1 MGVWSKKYS
10 QLFLFNCTVQWDF
23 NGIIDT
29 ALAKS
34 LYVKLCQIYLL
45 NNIAMEFLI
54 ESNLRSSVSHL
65 FCATR
70 VFILIFCF
78 FVFWDEGETIPCVG
92 FFPQYFESQKS
103 RGVSHWESK
112 IGLCVCQLWKE
123 GERKRL
129 WLRES
134 YFNWLSLIN
143 IFCSTWWKATSFF
156 WDFSVRSNFLISVL
170 ALRLHFTTAL
180 IFKKEHKSQWCLLNS
195 IWESHKLRRKLVSYY
210 QCGLMTIW
218 S

>member
-78 FVFWDEGETIPCVG
+78 VFCFLRWMWNNSMCWFLSSI
-92 FFPQYFESQKS
+92 F
-103 RGVSHWESK
+103 WISK
-112 IGLCVCQLWKE
+112 IQRRFSLGVKNRIVCLPTVKGRWKKKALAKGKLFQLTQFDKHFLFNLVESNKFPLGLLSQEQFLN
-123 GERKRL
+123 
-129 WLRES
+129 LR
-134 YFNWLSLIN
+134 F
-143 IFCSTWWKATSFF
+143 ST
-156 WDFSVRSNFLISVL
+156 
-170 ALRLHFTTAL
+170 
-180 IFKKEHKSQWCLLNS
+180 
-195 IWESHKLRRKLVSYY
+195 
-210 QCGLMTIW
+210 
-218 S
+218 